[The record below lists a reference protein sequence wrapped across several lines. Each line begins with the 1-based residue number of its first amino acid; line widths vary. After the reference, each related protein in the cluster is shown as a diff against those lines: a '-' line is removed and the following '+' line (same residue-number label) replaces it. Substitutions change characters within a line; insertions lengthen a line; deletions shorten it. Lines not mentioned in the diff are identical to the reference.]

1 MHRPHRFNFVQL
13 KKNSIAPKTKNI
25 YSQGKKMKKKKL
37 LPKLSKKV
45 AIQIGQL

>member
-1 MHRPHRFNFVQL
+1 MFDDQHLLLYEILSRGL
-13 KKNSIAPKTKNI
+13 
-25 YSQGKKMKKKKL
+25 SQGKKNEKKKL